1 MSDSQIIDI
10 VNDIRR
16 KLKMYYYWQ
25 VLWASVFLLL
35 VFASSLFFGLRTSR
49 FWAYIIIPLL
59 VTGGFW
65 VFLQTT
71 RESVNI
77 RLNQRI
83 MEVILEHVFDDYSF
97 VKFYNLPK
105 EDFLSARL
113 LPGVHSISARNA
125 LKFEIDSVPVFMCY
139 VRVEKNTDRGIITSH
154 AGTYVRVNI
163 DNDLPE
169 FGIYPTGEN
178 VKDMA
183 SSMGLIKLQTKL
195 DSDFQVWARNPQESD
210 FIEKI
215 GPDLLKYSHTC
226 CSPTQFYFST
236 FGGKLHLGIFNY
248 HDLMEFPLF
257 SPITDQDI
265 TKEITRMETCLEF
278 LNSLVKNVKDYMR
291 EKEE

>member
-1 MSDSQIIDI
+1 MMEDI
-10 VNDIRR
+10 VKIANEKQRQLR
-16 KLKMYYYWQ
+16 LYFYWQ
-25 VLWASVFLLL
+25 VFWAGIFLLL
-35 VFASSLFFGLRTSR
+35 VFVSSIFFGFQSQR
-49 FWAYIIIPLL
+49 FWAYIVIPLL

-65 VFLQTT
+65 VFLRTT
-71 RESVNI
+71 SENVKI

-83 MEVILEHVFDDYSF
+83 MEIVLEHVFDDYSF

-125 LKFEIDSVPVFMCY
+125 LKFEIDSIPVFMCY

-169 FGIYPTGEN
+169 FGIYPTDEN
-178 VKDMA
+178 VKDMVL
-183 SSMGLIKLQTKL
+183 SMGLIKLQTKL
-195 DSDFQVWARNPQESD
+195 DSDFQVWAKNPQEGD

-215 GPDLLKYSHTC
+215 GPGLLKYSHTC
-226 CSPTQFYFST
+226 CSPSQFYFST

-257 SPITDQDI
+257 RAITVEDI
-265 TKEITRMETCLEF
+265 TKEISRMETCLEF

-291 EKEE
+291 EEA